1 MMILNINNSTLEI
14 EALDTSYRYASI
26 MGGDMLTID
35 FTAVGYIDIPVGAY
49 TDYQGARYTLERP
62 ENFKKNSNRDFSYT
76 IILESSAARTK
87 KYKLKN
93 PIDKRL
99 KFSYT
104 AKPQEFIQLIVDN
117 LNMRESGWSVGGY
130 ISDVEQVISFNHQY
144 LNDALRTIAE
154 TFNTEYQIVGKVIS
168 LGKVEYNKESPLP
181 LSYGKGSGFMPGVG
195 RSNYDNSRVVEILN
209 VQGGSQNIDKS
220 VYGRSE
226 LLLPIFQTLKY
237 DGKYF
242 EGEVGFDSSSARE
255 YVSDEL
261 GLSLKRADKALSSNE
276 EDSLDCSSIYPK
288 RVGTITSVNVVDAAT
303 NLYDIID
310 NTIPEALDYDACT
323 IAGEK
328 MTIIFQSGVLATRPF
343 DVKYIHAERKFE
355 IVPTELDGITMPG
368 GSYLPVVGDTYA
380 IFGIQLPA
388 AYIADNTTKSGASWD
403 MFRRAVRYL
412 YDNEVPRYTF
422 NGELDGIYARK
433 NWLSIGGKLVLGG
446 YVLFSDIQF
455 MPTGE
460 KIRIMGIKNY
470 INKPYSPIINLSNV
484 SVSAGAGSAIK
495 ELPNDEQA
503 IDNKIWDTLQYNRRR
518 WRDLIETQKM
528 LEKQMKNFSGSINPV
543 SIRTMSI
550 AVGDEFLQYQFVNS
564 KTNPAVIADTFNW
577 DDNTKLL
584 TSGAGIIQHMTL
596 GIDSLSPSHKPEE
609 YHFWDIAAY
618 SSPPLTDTVPYYVVL
633 KCAVEGTTGEVYIT
647 PNDFNMNPGDGYYYF
662 LLGTLGSEIDGIRSF
677 VTLYGFTEIL
687 PGRITVYRIVAP
699 DGKQYWDMLNGAF
712 RIGNDN
718 TYLYYKD
725 GVLETQQLVIKSPGG
740 NSAYAELFVGDYDP
754 ARQYYSGEYFD
765 YTDGDQYICT
775 ITPPAAGILPT
786 NTAYFRKKTTK
797 GADGDWVSY
806 VFKQSAA
813 QPETPTG
820 TGSIP
825 ELWVDAPTQLGIW
838 WMSKSTINGKT
849 GLAGEWSVPIQ
860 VTGATGEP
868 GAKGDKAIFKY
879 AKNLSS
885 TSAPSINASSLNP
898 GVAWTFAPPSIS
910 SGEYIWMSYAI
921 VNYDGTALVSN
932 WTAPVRISGESGS
945 NGLPGIVAVLT
956 NGYHGIP
963 TDASGNNGVYTN
975 CTTTLN
981 LYIGG
986 FLQSS
991 GVTYSF
997 TPSDVSIT
1005 TSIVGNKLDI
1015 ISMGVDNAYVTCVAT
1030 YNGISYSQIFKLNK
1044 IKAGAAGSPG
1054 AAGVSYWLGASAEIV
1069 VKKTVAGTTTYSPNI
1084 LSFYPRKQIGTA
1096 VAVAAGAGCTL
1107 YVQGYR
1113 VSDST
1118 WINLN
1123 SSPYVD
1129 PSLMTYST
1137 PAISAT
1143 YSQYRCQLYYGAV
1156 LLDEITVAMVEDAAS
1171 AKDSIASLLGPF
1183 SNFGA
1188 YESYVQAYGS
1198 VLITGG
1204 KMRLNY
1210 IDTDLLVSKIA
1221 LVTNF
1226 ANLVGNTF
1234 DDKMV
1239 TVTTKN
1245 GMTFPAVINGVTTS
1259 ITISP
1264 TTLPDLSSFLSSSSL
1279 TGTNSLAA
1287 FSSESWVPNGETYPD
1302 KVKMSSTYQSIPAG
1316 VTSMKWNSIALS
1328 ANFTV
1333 PSGGSGDIGRRAG
1346 LHIYMYAHFYTDTTY
1361 VGRSYMGHV
1370 GGISG
1375 TDRIYYLSG
1384 SIPGGTV
1391 AVPVGVNRVYLYAQM
1406 SCEVIANTY
1415 PYPTGTLNFT
1425 ALASSAYFINA
1436 TGVYKS
1442 VMSPDGYA
1450 LARDVTNYFH
1460 LKADTN
1466 KLLLS
1471 FMGDINSNSI
1481 AQKLLTM
1488 SIAASGTIVNAGG
1501 YMRKTGFSVGT
1512 AVTKVGT
1519 GIWRIPHDIY
1529 TNYGLGPSSYTT
1541 HLTVANAGYNIPAFM
1556 YVSAMDTSG
1565 YNWLEVRAMN
1575 KDGVLVDTE
1584 FYLTIMRI

>member
-1 MMILNINNSTLEI
+1 MILNINNSTLEI
-14 EALDTSYRYASI
+14 EALDTSYRYRSI
-26 MGGDMLTID
+26 MGDDTLTVH
-35 FTAVGYIDIPVGAY
+35 FTSVGYIDIPVGAY
-49 TDYQGARYTLERP
+49 TDYQGTRYTLERP

-76 IILESSAARTK
+76 INLESSGSRLK

-104 AKPQEFIQLIVDN
+104 AKPQEFIQLVVDN

-181 LSYGKGSGFMPGVG
+181 LSYGKGAGFLPGVG
-195 RSNYDNSRVVEILN
+195 RSNFDNSRVVEILN
-209 VQGGSQNIDKS
+209 IQGGTQNIDKS
-220 VYGRSE
+220 VYGSSE
-226 LLLPIFQTLKY
+226 LLLPISQTLKY

-242 EGEVGFDSSSARE
+242 EGEAGFDNSSARE

-261 GLSLKRADKALSSNE
+261 GLSIQRADKALSSYE

-288 RVGTITSVNVVDAAT
+288 RVGTITAVNVIDAAT
-303 NLYDIID
+303 NLYDVID
-310 NTIPEALDYDACT
+310 STIPEALDYDACT

-328 MTIIFQSGVLATRPF
+328 MTIIFQSGMLATRPF
-343 DVKYIHAERKFE
+343 DVKYIHADRRFE

-368 GSYLPVVGDTYA
+368 GSYLPVTGDTYA
-380 IFGIQLPA
+380 IFGVQLPS
-388 AYIADNTTKSGASWD
+388 AYISDNTTKAGASWD

-422 NGELDGIYARK
+422 KGELDGIYARK

-455 MPTGE
+455 MPNGE
-460 KIRIMGIKNY
+460 KIRIMGIKDF
-470 INKPYSPIINLSNV
+470 INKPYKPTIELSNV

-550 AVGDEFLQYQFVNS
+550 AVGDEFLQYQFVDS

-618 SSPPLTDTVPYYVVL
+618 SSPPLTDAAPYYVVL

-712 RIGNDN
+712 RIGDDN

-740 NSAYAELFVGDYDP
+740 SSAYAELFVGDYDP

-765 YTDGDQYICT
+765 YTDGDQYICHK
-775 ITPPAAGILPT
+775 TPPAPGVLPT
-786 NTAYFRKKTTK
+786 NTVYFRKKTVK
-797 GADGDWVSY
+797 GADGANGDWVSY
-806 VFKQSAA
+806 VFKRSAT
-813 QPETPTG
+813 QPATPIG

-921 VNYDGTALVSN
+921 VNYDGTALVTN

-1143 YSQYRCQLYYGAV
+1143 YSQYRCHLYYGAV

-1183 SNFGA
+1183 TNFGA
-1188 YESYVQAYGS
+1188 YESYVQTYGS

-1287 FSSESWVPNGETYPD
+1287 FSSESWAPNGITYPD
-1302 KVKMSSTYQSIPAG
+1302 KVRMSSTYQSIPAS
-1316 VTSMKWNSIALS
+1316 VTSLKWNAINLA

-1333 PSGGSGDIGRRAG
+1333 PSGGSGDINRRAG
-1346 LHIYMYAHFYTDTTY
+1346 LKIYLYAKFYTDSTY
-1361 VGRSYMGHV
+1361 VGQSYMGSV
-1370 GGISG
+1370 GGVSE

-1384 SIPGGTV
+1384 SIPAGTV
-1391 AVPVGVNRVYLYAQM
+1391 AVPVGVNRVYLYAQFACDVEYN
-1406 SCEVIANTY
+1406 SDVA
-1415 PYPTGTLNFT
+1415 PTCTLNFT

-1436 TGVYKS
+1436 DGVYKS
-1442 VMSPDGYA
+1442 MMSPDGYA
-1450 LARDVTNYFH
+1450 LTRDATNYFH
-1460 LKADTN
+1460 LKALTS
-1466 KLLLS
+1466 KLMLKHRGDIESDSIQQVLLS
-1471 FMGDINSNSI
+1471 TIVEANGTTRSVGGYGYRAENYTVSKRGTGVYQINHNMGSNLGMNSNMLNIQVTSEVGLVNWHLYPVSNNSFQI
-1481 AQKLLTM
+1481 RTFT
-1488 SIAASGTIVNAGG
+1488 ISGSPSDTVLHVN
-1501 YMRKTGFSVGT
+1501 
-1512 AVTKVGT
+1512 VT
-1519 GIWRIPHDIY
+1519 RIK
-1529 TNYGLGPSSYTT
+1529 S
-1541 HLTVANAGYNIPAFM
+1541 F
-1556 YVSAMDTSG
+1556 
-1565 YNWLEVRAMN
+1565 
-1575 KDGVLVDTE
+1575 
-1584 FYLTIMRI
+1584 